1 MAQWGITGLKYF
13 SHLTFGSGY
22 FDFPGVC
29 VMVPQTCYS
38 AVEDLYNHIYIFI
51 IFLPEKI
58 LREID
63 HYSYVCIQTVR
74 DVLPIAQSQK
84 CQMTLKVNHFTRWAK
99 CQYFA
104 GAMMSQISMF

>member
-38 AVEDLYNHIYIFI
+38 AVEDLYNHIYIYSLY
-51 IFLPEKI
+51 FLQKKYCGRLTTI
-58 LREID
+58 VTCVYR
-63 HYSYVCIQTVR
+63 
-74 DVLPIAQSQK
+74 QSE
-84 CQMTLKVNHFTRWAK
+84 
-99 CQYFA
+99 
-104 GAMMSQISMF
+104 MFYPSHNPRSVK